1 MSLFAVLFALGMVF
15 ATSVIASAA
24 DSRQFLKGLVGDWI
38 GTCEQSTDGKTAENK
53 YFHAN
58 IKQLDSN
65 TYAGKF
71 DYYRNTPNGP
81 LNIGQSG
88 VKFEIGP
95 DGAAK
100 GTITGKGVVLV
111 EKKPKNQEH
120 ELVEVLTCAE
130 NGLRGTGGGKLS
142 VDGMPFGI
150 GKNGKV
156 QSATS
161 SWSLNSGVL
170 TIDQKIKVG
179 FRALVFNKS
188 FTIAAHFTAKKGT
201 NVASLMP
208 KTYATP
214 TGAGH

>member
-1 MSLFAVLFALGMVF
+1 MSLFAVVIALGMVF
-15 ATSVIASAA
+15 ATSTIASAA

-38 GTCEQSTDGKTAENK
+38 GTCEQSTDGNVAENK

-58 IKQLDSN
+58 IKQMDSN
-65 TYAGKF
+65 TYEGKF
-71 DYYRNTPNGP
+71 DYYRNTANGP
-81 LNIGQSG
+81 LHIGQSSLKIAIGTDG
-88 VKFEIGP
+88 V
-95 DGAAK
+95 AK
-100 GTITGKGVVLV
+100 STITGKGIVLV

-120 ELVEVLTCAE
+120 ELVEVLTCAA

-142 VDGMPFGI
+142 VSGMPFGV

-156 QSATS
+156 QKATS
-161 SWSLNSGVL
+161 SWSISNGTL

-179 FRALVFNKS
+179 FRALIFNKS
-188 FTIAAHFTAKKGT
+188 FNIAAHFTAKKGS

-208 KTYATP
+208 KVYATP

>member
-1 MSLFAVLFALGMVF
+1 MPQVF
-15 ATSVIASAA
+15 YRVE
-24 DSRQFLKGLVGDWI
+24 VGCPA
-38 GTCEQSTDGKTAENK
+38 GGKVAENK

-58 IKQLDSN
+58 IKQVDSN

-81 LNIGQSG
+81 LNIGQST
-88 VKFEIGP
+88 VKFEIGS
-95 DGAAK
+95 DGVAK
-100 GTITGKGVVLV
+100 GTIAGKGIVLV
-111 EKKPKNQEH
+111 DKKPKTQEH
-120 ELVEVLTCAE
+120 SLTETLTCAA
-130 NGLRGTGGGKLS
+130 NGLQGTGGGKLS
-142 VDGMPFGI
+142 VSGMPFGI

-156 QSATS
+156 QKATS
-161 SWSLNSGVL
+161 SWSVNNGVL
-170 TIDQKIKVG
+170 SIDQMIKVG

-188 FTIAAHFTAKKGT
+188 FSIAAHFTARKGS